1 MLQLFPIFLKKYG
14 PWAGKIVAGAE
25 DLNGFFYIDTEGN
38 ISFISLAIN
47 GIGLAPE
54 DIDIIPPNENFYG
67 VDLGSNQVLGAPA
80 ATFKD
85 MVGDFLVTQERG
97 ANPPLYHVKWNP
109 NTNQFVSKVLYSGS
123 ATWEHVTFSPAN
135 LNNLES
141 RSNIIAD
148 AGPDQ
153 TVYENQSNVILN
165 GIASND
171 PDGDGVITSYQWE
184 QIQGPQVELKNDNKS
199 ATSFTAPTVTADT
212 TLRFKL
218 TVTNNEGLKSFDI
231 VDVLVKNA
239 KFIIADAGPDQ
250 TVNERSLV
258 TLNGSSVNPDGGNTI
273 SYKWSQIGGN
283 NTIISN

>member
-1 MLQLFPIFLKKYG
+1 MCLKCC
-14 PWAGKIVAGAE
+14 
-25 DLNGFFYIDTEGN
+25 D
-38 ISFISLAIN
+38 
-47 GIGLAPE
+47 
-54 DIDIIPPNENFYG
+54 
-67 VDLGSNQVLGAPA
+67 
-80 ATFKD
+80 
-85 MVGDFLVTQERG
+85 
-97 ANPPLYHVKWNP
+97 
-109 NTNQFVSKVLYSGS
+109 SGS

-148 AGPDQ
+148 AGPNQ

-171 PDGDGVITSYQWE
+171 PDGVITSYQWQ

-212 TLRFKL
+212 ILRFKL

-231 VDVLVKNA
+231 VNVSVKNA

-273 SYKWSQIGGN
+273 SVQMV
-283 NTIISN
+283 SN